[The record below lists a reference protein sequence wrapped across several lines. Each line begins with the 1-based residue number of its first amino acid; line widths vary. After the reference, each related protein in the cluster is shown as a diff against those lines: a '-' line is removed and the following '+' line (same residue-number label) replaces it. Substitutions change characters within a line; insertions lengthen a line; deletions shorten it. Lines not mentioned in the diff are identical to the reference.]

1 MRIPKDTD
9 VIKHFYKSTLN
20 CTIFSIRTNYY
31 ASDLEY
37 FLNLFEIAKK
47 DFPELREED
56 VKFVHYRGQRIKGI
70 FGLEFSR
77 DGYKGKKREYNKK
90 GYEEREHVENI
101 L

>member
-1 MRIPKDTD
+1 MKIPNDTD
-9 VIKHFYKSTLN
+9 VTKHFYKSTQD

-47 DFPELREED
+47 DFPELKEED
-56 VKFVHYRGQRIKGI
+56 VKFVHYGGQRIKGI

-77 DGYKGKKREYNKK
+77 QGYKGKKKEYKAK
-90 GYEEREHVENI
+90 GYEEREHVEPI